1 MPYMASVRDALTAR
15 QAVPTNLNIPPGID
29 PLAYLLSM
37 PALSPDQI
45 PPGADRTMT
54 LDGPDQIWYLV
65 VAITCIAIPGLFLL
79 VRLYTKLAI
88 VRSLEIA
95 DCK

>member
-1 MPYMASVRDALTAR
+1 MVSPPSAA
-15 QAVPTNLNIPPGID
+15 AVLGSLPAGVD
-29 PLAYLLSM
+29 PMAYLLSM
-37 PALSPDQI
+37 PALSADQI

-79 VRLYTKLAI
+79 IRIYTKLSI
-88 VRSLEIA
+88 VRSFEVA